1 MDTSVLAVT
10 GANPAFVDQVITF
23 LLKYANPVVG
33 VAATFIFEWLKR
45 NVLEKIVALT
55 STVKFYVYP
64 AMVIFMS
71 IGIGAVMQALR
82 PWALK
87 WLDVPLV
94 NTYLPAIANIWIT
107 GTATGLVIA
116 LGYRYLTKDITKNA

>member
-1 MDTSVLAVT
+1 MDTAALATT
-10 GANPAFVDQVITF
+10 GASPAIVEQIINF
-23 LLKYANPVVG
+23 LLKYANPVIG

-45 NVLEKIVALT
+45 NVLEKMVALT
-55 STVKFYVYP
+55 SAVKFYVYP

-71 IGIGAVMQALR
+71 IGIGAVMQVLR

-94 NTYLPAIANIWIT
+94 NIYLPAIANIWIT
-107 GTATGLVIA
+107 GAATGLVIA